1 MKPLLSLPPLLVPAA
16 LKIQE
21 KGDTIW
27 ELDSVYLDIS
37 DRLLCMHL
45 ARSLK
50 FLRGLKSKF
59 AHTLTPPV
67 SHPVI
72 YPSLFTLHS
81 KSNANQPRPTPCYCQ
96 ETNSNSASLSEI
108 KGCMLHADVRLCL
121 ASSWHKIKKML
132 HREQKLT
139 WRAQTVPRPGP
150 RSTLAYSRFSLNMF

>member
-21 KGDTIW
+21 KGDITW
-27 ELDSVYLDIS
+27 ELDSVYLDMS

-45 ARSLK
+45 ARSTK
-50 FLRGLKSKF
+50 FLRRLKSKF
-59 AHTLTPPV
+59 ARTLPRPPV

-96 ETNSNSASLSEI
+96 ETNSDSASRSEI
-108 KGCMLHADVRLCL
+108 KGCMLHADVRLCF
-121 ASSWHKIKKML
+121 ASSWHKIKKV
-132 HREQKLT
+132 
-139 WRAQTVPRPGP
+139 AQSVPRLGP
-150 RSTLAYSRFSLNMF
+150 RSALAYSHFSLNMF